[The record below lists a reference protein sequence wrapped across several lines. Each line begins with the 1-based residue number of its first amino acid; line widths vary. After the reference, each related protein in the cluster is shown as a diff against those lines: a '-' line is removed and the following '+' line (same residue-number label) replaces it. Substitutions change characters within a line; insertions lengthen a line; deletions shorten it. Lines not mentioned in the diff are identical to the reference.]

1 MKTIYFSFLFYF
13 LFVAESTAQ
22 TNVQKQSD
30 SIAYH
35 YHNILNPKQ
44 STDVPNAI
52 KFYDSLKLVHL
63 KENKIYE
70 AIEDLRLIAIGQNK
84 IGYYFDSEVST
95 VEALKLI
102 EESSESDTLIESR
115 KGLYNQ
121 LGKNYRTNFQY
132 ENSLIAYNNAL
143 KFSRTLKDSITIL
156 NNKATIFKDLKQYS
170 KALEQ
175 LNLALNKKII
185 EKNMIEYAMILDN
198 LGMVQFKLND
208 TNALYNLNKA
218 LQIREGQKNLSG
230 IYSSNKSLAIY
241 YFDRNEKKQALHY
254 ANKAYA
260 AAMTLNSI
268 TYIDDALSL
277 FVTMSED
284 PKIVAFKT
292 INDSITKQKQLAEN
306 KNAFIKYNVEKE
318 KEKTAEA
325 KLQQQKEKGQKL
337 LFLIL
342 GISILILAVLVI
354 LLLRS
359 RHKKEKIIQVH
370 KTEARISKKV
380 HDEVA
385 NDVYQLM
392 AKLQGKYRDD
402 EKIMDALE
410 VIYNKTRD
418 ISKENSAIEIGN
430 DFSEQLK
437 DLLLSYETDRTA
449 ISTRYLASLD
459 WKIVPKI
466 KKETI
471 YRVLQELMTNMK
483 KYSNATA
490 VLLTFHQNGKKITI
504 DYTDNGIG
512 CILKNKNGLQNVE
525 NRIHALKGS
534 IIFDS
539 EPGNGFRS
547 KIRI

>member
-1 MKTIYFSFLFYF
+1 
-13 LFVAESTAQ
+13 
-22 TNVQKQSD
+22 
-30 SIAYH
+30 
-35 YHNILNPKQ
+35 
-44 STDVPNAI
+44 
-52 KFYDSLKLVHL
+52 
-63 KENKIYE
+63 
-70 AIEDLRLIAIGQNK
+70 
-84 IGYYFDSEVST
+84 
-95 VEALKLI
+95 
-102 EESSESDTLIESR
+102 
-115 KGLYNQ
+115 
-121 LGKNYRTNFQY
+121 
-132 ENSLIAYNNAL
+132 
-143 KFSRTLKDSITIL
+143 
-156 NNKATIFKDLKQYS
+156 
-170 KALEQ
+170 
-175 LNLALNKKII
+175 
-185 EKNMIEYAMILDN
+185 MILDN
-198 LGMVQFKLND
+198 LGMVQSKLND

-292 INDSITKQKQLAEN
+292 INDSIAKQKQLAEN

-392 AKLQGKYRDD
+392 AKLQGK
-402 EKIMDALE
+402 
-410 VIYNKTRD
+410 
-418 ISKENSAIEIGN
+418 
-430 DFSEQLK
+430 
-437 DLLLSYETDRTA
+437 
-449 ISTRYLASLD
+449 
-459 WKIVPKI
+459 
-466 KKETI
+466 
-471 YRVLQELMTNMK
+471 
-483 KYSNATA
+483 
-490 VLLTFHQNGKKITI
+490 
-504 DYTDNGIG
+504 
-512 CILKNKNGLQNVE
+512 
-525 NRIHALKGS
+525 
-534 IIFDS
+534 
-539 EPGNGFRS
+539 
-547 KIRI
+547 